1 VQVALKITTAT
12 LAKTLRTGS
21 WTNVD
26 RLFAL
31 PRRLVQ
37 NFSISPKM
45 TKSPEQLEAETNS
58 FILKVFCYILAMV
71 SGLFAYSIIFI
82 QQPLFTEAPADKQIL
97 AILGVV
103 MTQIFTILSVK
114 LTGKSSVT
122 PPPPPMFNPCQPMM
136 GQQMGFG
143 QQGFGMP
150 YSPQNLDNSTSGF
163 SIDPT
168 RAWTPPPPPTTPP
181 TLEHEDEREVMA
193 QARHEVKHD

>member
-1 VQVALKITTAT
+1 M
-12 LAKTLRTGS
+12 
-21 WTNVD
+21 NVNH
-26 RLFAL
+26 RFAQL
-31 PRRLVQ
+31 RRLVQ
-37 NFSISPKM
+37 NFSISLKM
-45 TKSPEQLEAETNS
+45 NPQRSPEQIEAETNA

-122 PPPPPMFNPCQPMM
+122 PPPPPPMFNPCQPMGY
-136 GQQMGFG
+136 GQQSY
-143 QQGFGMP
+143 GMTS
-150 YSPQNLDNSTSGF
+150 YSPMSQNLDNSTSGF

-181 TLEHEDEREVMA
+181 TLEHESEREAMA
-193 QARHEVKHD
+193 HARHEAKND

>member
-1 VQVALKITTAT
+1 MNVSHRFAQLRKLAL
-12 LAKTLRTGS
+12 
-21 WTNVD
+21 
-26 RLFAL
+26 
-31 PRRLVQ
+31 
-37 NFSISPKM
+37 NFSINRKM
-45 TKSPEQLEAETNS
+45 NPQRSLEQIEAETNA

-122 PPPPPMFNPCQPMM
+122 PPPPMYNPCQPMGM
-136 GQQMGFG
+136 QP
-143 QQGFGMP
+143 QGYGMTSF
-150 YSPQNLDNSTSGF
+150 SPMSSNLDNSTSGF

-168 RAWTPPPPPTTPP
+168 RAWYPPPPPTTPP
-181 TLEHEDEREVMA
+181 TLEHEEERERMANARA
-193 QARHEVKHD
+193 QANA

>member
-1 VQVALKITTAT
+1 
-12 LAKTLRTGS
+12 
-21 WTNVD
+21 
-26 RLFAL
+26 
-31 PRRLVQ
+31 
-37 NFSISPKM
+37 M
-45 TKSPEQLEAETNS
+45 TKSPEQIEAETNA

-122 PPPPPMFNPCQPMM
+122 PPPPPMFNPCQSMNY
-136 GQQMGFG
+136 GQS
-143 QQGFGMP
+143 QGLQATYFNAS
-150 YSPQNLDNSTSGF
+150 SPNLDNSTSGF

-168 RAWTPPPPPTTPP
+168 RAWYPPPPPTTPP
-181 TLEHEDEREVMA
+181 TLEHEEEREMMA
-193 QARHEVKHD
+193 QARHEAKHD

>member
-1 VQVALKITTAT
+1 
-12 LAKTLRTGS
+12 
-21 WTNVD
+21 
-26 RLFAL
+26 
-31 PRRLVQ
+31 
-37 NFSISPKM
+37 M
-45 TKSPEQLEAETNS
+45 TKSPEQIEAETNA

-122 PPPPPMFNPCQPMM
+122 PPPPMPYNPCMGQPMM
-136 GQQMGFG
+136 GSGYSGYGNPNFG
-143 QQGFGMP
+143 
-150 YSPQNLDNSTSGF
+150 SVATLDNSTSGF
-163 SIDPT
+163 STDPT

-181 TLEHEDEREVMA
+181 TLEHDEERER
-193 QARHEVKHD
+193 QALARSEVKDV

>member
-1 VQVALKITTAT
+1 
-12 LAKTLRTGS
+12 
-21 WTNVD
+21 
-26 RLFAL
+26 
-31 PRRLVQ
+31 
-37 NFSISPKM
+37 M
-45 TKSPEQLEAETNS
+45 TKSPEQIEAEINA

-122 PPPPPMFNPCQPMM
+122 PPPPPMFNPCQPMGYGM
-136 GQQMGFG
+136 QP
-143 QQGFGMP
+143 QGFSSS

-168 RAWTPPPPPTTPP
+168 RAWYPPPPPTTPP

-193 QARHEVKHD
+193 NARHEAKHD

>member
-1 VQVALKITTAT
+1 MTT
-12 LAKTLRTGS
+12 
-21 WTNVD
+21 
-26 RLFAL
+26 
-31 PRRLVQ
+31 
-37 NFSISPKM
+37 PK
-45 TKSPEQLEAETNS
+45 SLEQIEAETNA
-58 FILKVFCYILAMV
+58 FILKVFCAILAMV
-71 SGLFAYSIIFI
+71 SALFSYSIIFI

-122 PPPPPMFNPCQPMM
+122 PTPPPMPFNPCMGQPM
-136 GQQMGFG
+136 GYG
-143 QQGFGMP
+143 QQGYGMP
-150 YSPQNLDNSTSGF
+150 YSPMSQNLDNSTSGF

-181 TLEHEDEREVMA
+181 TLEHEDERELMA

>member
-1 VQVALKITTAT
+1 VRTSIAT
-12 LAKTLRTGS
+12 LAKTLRTGI
-21 WTNVD
+21 WKYVNH
-26 RLFAL
+26 LFAQL
-31 PRRLVQ
+31 RRLVQ
-37 NFSISPKM
+37 NFSISLKM
-45 TKSPEQLEAETNS
+45 TKSPEQIEAETNA

-122 PPPPPMFNPCQPMM
+122 PPPPPMYNPCQPMGM
-136 GQQMGFG
+136 QPQSFG
-143 QQGFGMP
+143 ASSFT
-150 YSPQNLDNSTSGF
+150 SNLDNSTSGF

-168 RAWTPPPPPTTPP
+168 RAWYPPPPPTTPP
-181 TLEHEDEREVMA
+181 TLEHEEERETMA
-193 QARHEVKHD
+193 HARAEAKNA